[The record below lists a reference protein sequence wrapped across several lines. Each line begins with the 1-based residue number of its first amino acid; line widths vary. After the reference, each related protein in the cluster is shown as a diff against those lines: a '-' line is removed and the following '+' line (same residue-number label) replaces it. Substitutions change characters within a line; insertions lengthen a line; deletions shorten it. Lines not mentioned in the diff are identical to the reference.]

1 MTAMKPPRVRPP
13 PVPTRGEL
21 EILQAL
27 WRVGPATVRQIHGV
41 LAQGAGYTTVLKLL
55 QIMTEKGL
63 VSRREAGRAHV
74 YAARVAEGRATGAF
88 LRELLGRLFGGSPA
102 RLVAG
107 ALGATGKPSAAE
119 LAEIRRLLDQIEGK
133 EEAP

>member
-1 MTAMKPPRVRPP
+1 MARRSPEQPPI
-13 PVPTRGEL
+13 PTKGEL

-27 WRVGPATVRQIHGV
+27 WQLEPATVRQVHAHLG
-41 LAQGAGYTTVLKLL
+41 QGAGYTTVLKLL

-63 VSRREAGRAHV
+63 VSRQELGRAHLYQAQV
-74 YAARVAEGRATGAF
+74 SERKATGEF

-107 ALGATGKPSAAE
+107 ALGATGKPSAKE
-119 LAEIRRLLDQIEGK
+119 VAEIRRLLDQIEGK
-133 EEAP
+133 DERP